1 MKSLD
6 NCLSAVQDP
15 IAVQQPI
22 NDNHVKCN
30 PFKCRSNQEDAKKNG
45 LLVNPLSTKCP
56 IMDFFFK
63 SFGTLQQLDVQK

>member
-22 NDNHVKCN
+22 NDNHVKC
-30 PFKCRSNQEDAKKNG
+30 QEDAKKNG